1 MTTHTQNKTN
11 KTKNPFG
18 GFFTVQ
24 PNNPVGQPHPFII
37 YTYYIR
43 NMKSRK
49 FLRKLL
55 KMAKQSRKFR
65 PQKRRTKKLRGGQI
79 VRGGED
85 TPPPQPP
92 PPTLGTEAKNNT
104 YTNTF
109 VSKAANSTAAATDL
123 LANVATATAVGQAT
137 VVALSGTG
145 VGLPVAGILAVALL
159 LVNKLAT
166 LMADNLM
173 FIGVLYDTTNIIT
186 NYYLLYDF
194 IEIRNFILQLTL
206 FYKRNPQNPN
216 TNTFL
221 TKFISTT
228 PTTNQELRKELEPQ
242 INNMYAYL
250 KSNNTTPTQNY
261 IILNEDIKSR
271 IVEKLSVI
279 TKSLLELSPNNI
291 IQILLQDQTLH
302 AGLKT
307 LITEEAKK
315 RGLNPDGSKS
325 SYMIFRKLGKLS
337 RGIKRATSSKYYQDI
352 IIKDLTIMGN
362 YFMLLKSQ
370 QDEGLMYYRQEL
382 KTAEGQELK
391 TAEGQELKTAEG
403 SVLNYNNVWKYI
415 ENTKEYRDYL
425 FAPSVQT
432 ILASAPITAS
442 STSVLKEGIEKEEKK
457 EDATAAAQ
465 ENAPAA
471 V

>member
-1 MTTHTQNKTN
+1 
-11 KTKNPFG
+11 
-18 GFFTVQ
+18 
-24 PNNPVGQPHPFII
+24 
-37 YTYYIR
+37 
-43 NMKSRK
+43 MKSRK
-49 FLRKLL
+49 FLKKLL

-65 PQKRRTKKLRGGQI
+65 PQKHRTKKLRRGQI
-79 VRGGED
+79 VRGGEE
-85 TPPPQPP
+85 TPSPPQTQQPP
-92 PPTLGTEAKNNT
+92 TPTLGTEAKNNT
-104 YTNTF
+104 YTNTI

-228 PTTNQELRKELEPQ
+228 PTPNQKLREELEPQ

-307 LITEEAKK
+307 LITEEANK

-382 KTAEGQELK
+382 KTS
-391 TAEGQELKTAEG
+391 EG
-403 SVLNYNNVWKYI
+403 SVPNYNNVWKYI

-432 ILASAPITAS
+432 ILAGAPITAS
-442 STSVLKEGIEKEEKK
+442 STSVLKEGINKEEKK

-465 ENAPAA
+465 ENATAA
-471 V
+471 VSNTDNNVSTQP